1 MKPLVSPSDFPSAS
15 TFCYLNAAN
24 VSLTYSKAKTANEKW
39 FEDVSLNGSNNFT
52 EKKEESAFDQLHKTA
67 ADIVRAEPYEI
78 AGGSSATELLS
89 SLAWSISPKKG
100 ENIVSTSSAFPS
112 TVYPWSRVAATTG
125 AEIRLAE
132 SKKGFSTTDAIRSL
146 IDENTS
152 VVCIS
157 HTEFSNGYTYD
168 LEILSELTHKK
179 GAILVVDATQSAGA
193 IPIDVKKSRID
204 VLVAGSYKWL
214 CGPFG
219 SAFMYIRHNLAKR
232 LNPGLVGFRSHKNMW
247 NLDASRLRYN
257 DNTSKFEFST
267 LAFGCILGLAESLHY
282 LNGIGIENIYRYNF
296 FLTDYLIDGL
306 KKADAKIISTNKCKY
321 RSPIITAKF
330 KNKDSESMIND
341 LRYAKIFVSQRKEW
355 VRFSPHFYNTL
366 DDIEFV
372 ISEIRKKL

>member
-24 VSLTYSKAKTANEKW
+24 VSLTYSKAKMTNEKW
-39 FEDVSLNGSNNFT
+39 FEDISLNGSINFT

-67 ADIVRAEPYEI
+67 ADFVRAEPYEI

-168 LEILSELTHKK
+168 LEKLSELTHKK

-247 NLDASRLRYN
+247 DLDAARLRYN

-296 FLTDYLIDGL
+296 FLTDCLIDGL
-306 KKADAKIISTNKCKY
+306 KKADAKIISSDKSKY

>member
-1 MKPLVSPSDFPSAS
+1 MKPLVSPSDFPSTS

-24 VSLTYSKAKTANEKW
+24 VSLTYNKAKIVNEKW

-52 EKKEESAFDQLHKTA
+52 EKVEESVFNQLHKTA
-67 ADIVRAEPYEI
+67 ASFVNAEPYEI

-89 SLAWSISPKKG
+89 SLAWSIYPKKG
-100 ENIVSTSSAFPS
+100 KNIVSTSSAFPS
-112 TVYPWSRVAATTG
+112 TVYPWSRVAANTG

-132 SKKGFSTTDAIRSL
+132 SKNGYSATDAIISL
-146 IDENTS
+146 IDKNTS

-157 HTEFSNGYTYD
+157 HTEFSNGHTYD
-168 LEILSELTHKK
+168 LEVLSELTHKK
-179 GAILVVDATQSAGA
+179 GAIFVVDATQSAGA
-193 IPIDVKKSRID
+193 IPIDVKKNKID

-232 LNPGLVGFRSHKNMW
+232 LSPGLVGFRSHKNMW
-247 NLDASRLRYN
+247 DLDAARLRYN

-267 LAFGCILGLAESLHY
+267 LAFGCILGLTESLNY
-282 LNGIGIENIYRYNF
+282 LNNIGIEKIYKYNV
-296 FLTDYLIDGL
+296 FLTDCLIEGL
-306 KKADAKIISTNKCKY
+306 KKADAKIISSDEGKY

-330 KNKDSESMIND
+330 KNKDSESIIND
-341 LRYAKIFVSQRKEW
+341 LRCAKIFISQRKEW

-366 DDIEFV
+366 EDIDFV
-372 ISEIRKKL
+372 ISEIRRKI

>member
-1 MKPLVSPSDFPSAS
+1 MKPLVSPSDFPSTS

-24 VSLTYSKAKTANEKW
+24 VSLTYNKAKIVNEKW

-52 EKKEESAFDQLHKTA
+52 EKVEESVFNQLHKTA
-67 ADIVRAEPYEI
+67 ASFVNAEPYEI

-89 SLAWSISPKKG
+89 SLAWSIYPKKG
-100 ENIVSTSSAFPS
+100 KNIVSTSSAFPS
-112 TVYPWSRVAATTG
+112 TVYPWSRVAANTG

-132 SKKGFSTTDAIRSL
+132 SKNGYSATDAIISL
-146 IDENTS
+146 IDKNTS

-157 HTEFSNGYTYD
+157 HTEFSNGHTYD
-168 LEILSELTHKK
+168 LEVLSELTHKK
-179 GAILVVDATQSAGA
+179 GAIFVVDATQSAGA
-193 IPIDVKKSRID
+193 IPIDVKKNKID

-232 LNPGLVGFRSHKNMW
+232 LSPGLVGFRSHKNMW
-247 NLDASRLRYN
+247 DLDAARLRYN

-267 LAFGCILGLAESLHY
+267 LAFGCILGLTESLNY
-282 LNGIGIENIYRYNF
+282 LNNIGIEKIYKYNV
-296 FLTDYLIDGL
+296 FLTDCLIEGL
-306 KKADAKIISTNKCKY
+306 KKADAKIISSDEGKY

-366 DDIEFV
+366 EDIDFV
-372 ISEIRKKL
+372 ISEIRRKI

>member
-24 VSLTYSKAKTANEKW
+24 VSLTYSKAKMANEKW

-52 EKKEESAFDQLHKTA
+52 EKKEESAFDQLHKSA
-67 ADIVRAEPYEI
+67 ADILRAEPYEI

-168 LEILSELTHKK
+168 LEKLSELTHKK

-247 NLDASRLRYN
+247 DLDAARLRYN

-296 FLTDYLIDGL
+296 FLTDCLIDGL
-306 KKADAKIISTNKCKY
+306 KKADAKIISSDKSKY

-341 LRYAKIFVSQRKEW
+341 LRYAKIFVSRRKEW

>member
-24 VSLTYSKAKTANEKW
+24 VSLTYSKAKMANEKW

-52 EKKEESAFDQLHKTA
+52 EKKEESAFDQLHKSA
-67 ADIVRAEPYEI
+67 ADILRAEPYEI

-132 SKKGFSTTDAIRSL
+132 SKKGFSTTDAIRNL

-168 LEILSELTHKK
+168 LEKLSELAHKK
-179 GAILVVDATQSAGA
+179 GAILVVDATQSAGT

-247 NLDASRLRYN
+247 DLDAARLRYN

-296 FLTDYLIDGL
+296 FLTDCLIDGL
-306 KKADAKIISTNKCKY
+306 KKADAKIISSDKSKY

>member
-1 MKPLVSPSDFPSAS
+1 MKTLVSPSDFPSAS

-24 VSLTYSKAKTANEKW
+24 VSLTYNKAKTANEKW

-67 ADIVRAEPYEI
+67 ADFVRAEPYEI

-89 SLAWSISPKKG
+89 SLAWSISPKRG

-146 IDENTS
+146 IDKNTS

-168 LEILSELTHKK
+168 LEKLSELAHKK

-247 NLDASRLRYN
+247 DLDAARLRYN
-257 DNTSKFEFST
+257 DNASKFEFST

-282 LNGIGIENIYRYNF
+282 INGIGIENIYRYNF
-296 FLTDYLIDGL
+296 FLTDCLIDGL
-306 KKADAKIISTNKCKY
+306 KKADAKIISSDRSKY

>member
-1 MKPLVSPSDFPSAS
+1 MKPLVSPNDFPSAN

-306 KKADAKIISTNKCKY
+306 KKADAKIISTDKCKY

-330 KNKDSESMIND
+330 KYKDSESMIND

>member
-24 VSLTYSKAKTANEKW
+24 VSLTYNKAKTANEKW

-67 ADIVRAEPYEI
+67 ADFVRAEPYEI
-78 AGGSSATELLS
+78 AGGSSATELLA
-89 SLAWSISPKKG
+89 SLAWSISPKRG

-146 IDENTS
+146 IDKNTS

-168 LEILSELTHKK
+168 LEKLSELTHTK

-247 NLDASRLRYN
+247 DLNAARLRYN

-282 LNGIGIENIYRYNF
+282 INGIGIENIYRYNF
-296 FLTDYLIDGL
+296 FLTDCLIDGL
-306 KKADAKIISTNKCKY
+306 KKADAKIISSDISKY

>member
-1 MKPLVSPSDFPSAS
+1 VKPLVSPSDFPSAS

-24 VSLTYSKAKTANEKW
+24 VSLTYNKAKTANEKW

-67 ADIVRAEPYEI
+67 ADFVRAEPYEI

-89 SLAWSISPKKG
+89 SLAWSISPKRG

-146 IDENTS
+146 IDKNTS

-168 LEILSELTHKK
+168 LEKLSELTHKK
-179 GAILVVDATQSAGA
+179 SAILVVDATQSAGA

-247 NLDASRLRYN
+247 DLDAARLRYN

-296 FLTDYLIDGL
+296 FLTDCLIDGL
-306 KKADAKIISTNKCKY
+306 KKADAKIISSDRSKY

>member
-1 MKPLVSPSDFPSAS
+1 MKSLVSPSDFPSAS

-152 VVCIS
+152 VLCIS

-168 LEILSELTHKK
+168 LEILSELSHKK

-267 LAFGCILGLAESLHY
+267 LAFGCILGLAKSLHY
-282 LNGIGIENIYRYNF
+282 LNGIGIEKIYRYNF

-306 KKADAKIISTNKCKY
+306 KKADAKIISNDKCKY

-341 LRYAKIFVSQRKEW
+341 LRCAKIFVSQRKEW

>member
-24 VSLTYSKAKTANEKW
+24 VSLTYSKAKMANEKW

-52 EKKEESAFDQLHKTA
+52 EKKEESAFDQLHKSA
-67 ADIVRAEPYEI
+67 ADILRAEPYEI

-168 LEILSELTHKK
+168 LEKLSELAHKK
-179 GAILVVDATQSAGA
+179 GAILVVDATQSAGT

-247 NLDASRLRYN
+247 DLDAARLRYN

-296 FLTDYLIDGL
+296 FLTDCLIDGL
-306 KKADAKIISTNKCKY
+306 KKADAQIISSDRSKY

>member
-24 VSLTYSKAKTANEKW
+24 VSLTYNKAKTANEKW

-67 ADIVRAEPYEI
+67 ADFVRAEPYEI

-89 SLAWSISPKKG
+89 SLAWSISPKRG

-146 IDENTS
+146 IDKNTS

-168 LEILSELTHKK
+168 LEKLSELAHKK

-247 NLDASRLRYN
+247 DLDAARLRYN
-257 DNTSKFEFST
+257 DNASKFEFST

-282 LNGIGIENIYRYNF
+282 INGIGIENIYRYNF
-296 FLTDYLIDGL
+296 FLTDCLIDGL
-306 KKADAKIISTNKCKY
+306 KKADAKIISSDRSKY

>member
-24 VSLTYSKAKTANEKW
+24 VSLTYNKAKTANEKW

-52 EKKEESAFDQLHKTA
+52 EKKEESAFDHLHKTA
-67 ADIVRAEPYEI
+67 ADFVRAEPYEI
-78 AGGSSATELLS
+78 AGGSIASDILS
-89 SLAWSISPKKG
+89 SLAWSISPKRG

-146 IDENTS
+146 IDKNTS

-168 LEILSELTHKK
+168 LEKLSELAHKK

-247 NLDASRLRYN
+247 DLDAARLRYN
-257 DNTSKFEFST
+257 DNASKFEFST

-282 LNGIGIENIYRYNF
+282 INGIGIENIYRYNF
-296 FLTDYLIDGL
+296 FLTDCLIDGL
-306 KKADAKIISTNKCKY
+306 KKADAKIISSDRSKY

>member
-39 FEDVSLNGSNNFT
+39 FEDVSINGSNNFT

-67 ADIVRAEPYEI
+67 ADIIRAEPYEI

-132 SKKGFSTTDAIRSL
+132 SKKGSSTTDAIRSL

-168 LEILSELTHKK
+168 LEKLSELTHKK

-247 NLDASRLRYN
+247 DLDATRLRYN

-296 FLTDYLIDGL
+296 FLTDCLIDGL
-306 KKADAKIISTNKCKY
+306 KKADAKIISSDRSNY

-366 DDIEFV
+366 EDIEFV

>member
-24 VSLTYSKAKTANEKW
+24 VSLTYNKAKTANEKW

-67 ADIVRAEPYEI
+67 ADFVRAEPYEI

-89 SLAWSISPKKG
+89 SLAWSISPKRG

-168 LEILSELTHKK
+168 LEKLSELTHKK

-247 NLDASRLRYN
+247 DLDAARLRYN

-296 FLTDYLIDGL
+296 FLTDCLIDGL
-306 KKADAKIISTNKCKY
+306 KKADAKIISSDRSKY

>member
-24 VSLTYSKAKTANEKW
+24 VSLTYNKAKTANEKW

-67 ADIVRAEPYEI
+67 ADFVRAEPYEI

-89 SLAWSISPKKG
+89 SLAWSISPKRG

-125 AEIRLAE
+125 AEMRLAD
-132 SKKGFSTTDAIRSL
+132 SKKGFSTTDAIRSM

-157 HTEFSNGYTYD
+157 HTEFSSGYTYD
-168 LEILSELTHKK
+168 LEKLSELTHKK
-179 GAILVVDATQSAGA
+179 NAILVVDATQSAGA

-214 CGPFG
+214 CSPFG

-247 NLDASRLRYN
+247 DLDAARLRYN

-267 LAFGCILGLAESLHY
+267 LAFGSILGLAESLHY

-296 FLTDYLIDGL
+296 FLTDCLIDGL
-306 KKADAKIISTNKCKY
+306 KKADAKIISSDRSKY

-341 LRYAKIFVSQRKEW
+341 LRCAKIFVSQRKEW

>member
-1 MKPLVSPSDFPSAS
+1 MKSLVSPSDFPSAS

-152 VVCIS
+152 VLCIS

-267 LAFGCILGLAESLHY
+267 LAFGCILGLAKSLHY
-282 LNGIGIENIYRYNF
+282 LNGIGIEKIYRYNF

-306 KKADAKIISTNKCKY
+306 KKADAKIISNDKCKY

-341 LRYAKIFVSQRKEW
+341 LRCAKIFVSQRKEW

>member
-24 VSLTYSKAKTANEKW
+24 VSLTYNKAKTANEKW

-67 ADIVRAEPYEI
+67 ADFVRAEPYEI

-89 SLAWSISPKKG
+89 SLAWSISPKRG

-146 IDENTS
+146 IDKNTS

-168 LEILSELTHKK
+168 LEKLSELTHKK

-247 NLDASRLRYN
+247 DLDAARLRYN
-257 DNTSKFEFST
+257 DNASKFEFST
-267 LAFGCILGLAESLHY
+267 LAFGCILGVAESLHY
-282 LNGIGIENIYRYNF
+282 INGIGIENIYRYNF
-296 FLTDYLIDGL
+296 FLTDCLIDGL
-306 KKADAKIISTNKCKY
+306 KKADAKIISSDRSKY

>member
-24 VSLTYSKAKTANEKW
+24 VSLTYNKAKTANEKW

-67 ADIVRAEPYEI
+67 ADFVRAEPYEI

-146 IDENTS
+146 IDKNTS

-168 LEILSELTHKK
+168 LEKLSELTHKK

-247 NLDASRLRYN
+247 DLDAARLRYN

-296 FLTDYLIDGL
+296 FLTDCLIDGL
-306 KKADAKIISTNKCKY
+306 KKADAKIISSDRSKY

>member
-24 VSLTYSKAKTANEKW
+24 VSLTYNKAKTANEKW

-67 ADIVRAEPYEI
+67 ADFVRAEPYEI

-146 IDENTS
+146 IDKNTS

-168 LEILSELTHKK
+168 LEKLSELAHKK

-247 NLDASRLRYN
+247 DLDAARLRYN

-296 FLTDYLIDGL
+296 FLTDCLIDGL
-306 KKADAKIISTNKCKY
+306 KKADAKIISSDRSKY

>member
-52 EKKEESAFDQLHKTA
+52 EEKEESAFDQLHKTA

-125 AEIRLAE
+125 AEMRLAD

-168 LEILSELTHKK
+168 LEKLSELTHKK

-247 NLDASRLRYN
+247 DLDAARLRYN

-296 FLTDYLIDGL
+296 FLTDCLIDGL
-306 KKADAKIISTNKCKY
+306 KKADAKIISSDKSKY

>member
-24 VSLTYSKAKTANEKW
+24 VSLTYNKAKTANEKW

-67 ADIVRAEPYEI
+67 ADFVRAEPYEI

-125 AEIRLAE
+125 AEMRLAE

-146 IDENTS
+146 IDKNTS

-168 LEILSELTHKK
+168 LEKLSELTHTK

-247 NLDASRLRYN
+247 DLDAARLRYN

-296 FLTDYLIDGL
+296 FLTDCLIDGL
-306 KKADAKIISTNKCKY
+306 KKADAKIISSDRSKY